1 MKFKGYTL
9 KLAINVK
16 MGKMGAKRF
25 PKEVFL

>member
-9 KLAINVK
+9 KLAINAK

-25 PKEVFL
+25 SKELFV